1 MELEKKYTDREYI
14 ANELIENGFLIHCT
28 NNKFSGDFDASYI
41 HGSERGREGY
51 GFYFSDRA
59 YKPIQYGDYW
69 KIIPKSEFEFIEL
82 TEPIDLDFLF
92 NYNRLKEI
100 EEKIYSIRA
109 QLEIVRNVREWDL
122 LYDREHELMEKKD
135 NLTDYRYSMLKDAIL
150 LCIKDYNPKNY
161 GQLCHYIMNPRY
173 FLPQLSKLL
182 VEKGF
187 DGWEYEGTYTIFN
200 FEKLN
205 QYVEDFDWR
214 KYYKDYT
221 ITNESKNNKKV
232 RQDVIPYESDKF
244 QIGFEGNSS
253 NGYAHICT
261 EDIDVK
267 SFAVK
272 DELNPNLWKD
282 DKLDSRIR
290 LKLLDI
296 ADDFTDFLNVDWV
309 KPEDITMT
317 GSLANYN
324 WSEDYSDIDLHIIYD
339 FKKVDKRTEFVSE
352 YFQSKKDLWN
362 QKHENIKIFG
372 FPVEVYVQDK
382 NEPHASSG
390 IYSLEKNKWV
400 IKPEK
405 QSVDKKELKQ
415 AEKKAETWANKIDAL
430 LTRYHP
436 DKTESEKEKILNDLD
451 DVFSDIKNSR
461 RGGFKKGGNEMNKD
475 NLTFKMLRRGGYL
488 DKISNKKTEVYDD
501 LMSINESETIGSG
514 KKMYHQVGQFND
526 IFKATKSVLQNGLI
540 PSDKNGDA
548 YGVFFAM
555 NKFYGKLQVPCFSL
569 LDTEENFKKYRFSPI
584 FDGDTRIATKTISPD
599 DLIVENIPFAS
610 CNDNN
615 VILMTEDVDFFKK
628 VAKLCKCN
636 SIAEYL
642 AKNKN
647 FENIIIYT
655 DLFDEYVEKGTSYI
669 FDEYPH
675 IETRTLF

>member
-1 MELEKKYTDREYI
+1 ME
-14 ANELIENGFLIHCT
+14 
-28 NNKFSGDFDASYI
+28 NK
-41 HGSERGREGY
+41 
-51 GFYFSDRA
+51 
-59 YKPIQYGDYW
+59 
-69 KIIPKSEFEFIEL
+69 
-82 TEPIDLDFLF
+82 
-92 NYNRLKEI
+92 
-100 EEKIYSIRA
+100 
-109 QLEIVRNVREWDL
+109 
-122 LYDREHELMEKKD
+122 
-135 NLTDYRYSMLKDAIL
+135 
-150 LCIKDYNPKNY
+150 
-161 GQLCHYIMNPRY
+161 
-173 FLPQLSKLL
+173 
-182 VEKGF
+182 
-187 DGWEYEGTYTIFN
+187 
-200 FEKLN
+200 
-205 QYVEDFDWR
+205 
-214 KYYKDYT
+214 
-221 ITNESKNNKKV
+221 KNNKI
-232 RQDVIPYESDKF
+232 RQGIIPYEANEFK
-244 QIGFEGNSS
+244 IGFEGNSAD
-253 NGYAHICT
+253 GYAHVC
-261 EDIDVK
+261 EDIDIS
-267 SFAVK
+267 SFKVQNK
-272 DELNPNLWKD
+272 LNPNLWKN

-339 FKKVDKRTEFVSE
+339 FKKVDKRIEFVSE

-382 NEPHASSG
+382 NEPHTSSG
-390 IYSLEKNKWV
+390 VYSLEKNKWV

-501 LMSINESETIGSG
+501 LMSINESETICSV
-514 KKMYHQVGQFND
+514 KKLYHQVGRFND
-526 IFKATKSVLQNGLI
+526 IFKVTKSILQNGLI
-540 PSDKNGDA
+540 PSDKSGDA
-548 YGVFFAM
+548 YGVFFSM
-555 NKFYGKLQVPCFSL
+555 DKFYENPQLPCFSL
-569 LDTEENFKKYRFSPI
+569 LATEENFKKYRFAPI
-584 FDGDTRIATKTISPD
+584 FDGDIRVATKTISPD

-610 CNDNN
+610 CNNNN
-615 VILMTEDVDFFKK
+615 VILMTQDIDFFKRMT
-628 VAKLCKCN
+628 KLYKCN

-642 AKNKN
+642 AKNEN
-647 FENIIIYT
+647 FEHLVVYT
-655 DLFDEYVEKGTSYI
+655 DLFDEYVEKGTTYI

>member
-14 ANELIENGFLIHCT
+14 ASELIKNGFLIHCT

-51 GFYFSDRA
+51 GFYFSDMP

-69 KIIPKSEFEFIEL
+69 KIIPKSEFNFIEL

-109 QLEIVRNVREWDL
+109 QLEIVRNIREWDL

-135 NLTDYRYSMLKDAIL
+135 KLTDYRYSMLKDAIL

-161 GQLCHYIMNPRY
+161 GQLCHYIMNPRCY
-173 FLPQLSKLL
+173 LPQLSKLL
-182 VEKGF
+182 VEKGI
-187 DGWEYEGTYTIFN
+187 DGWQYDGIYTIFN

-214 KYYKDYT
+214 KYYKGYT
-221 ITNESKNNKKV
+221 ITNESKNNKKI
-232 RQDVIPYESDKF
+232 RQGIIPYEANEFK
-244 QIGFEGNSS
+244 IGFEGNSAD
-253 NGYAHICT
+253 GYAHVC
-261 EDIDVK
+261 EDIDIS
-267 SFAVK
+267 SFK
-272 DELNPNLWKD
+272 IQNKLNPKLWKD

-324 WSEDYSDIDLHIIYD
+324 WSENYSDIDLHIIYD

-390 IYSLEKNKWV
+390 VYSLEKNKWV

-405 QSVDKKELKQ
+405 QSLDKKELKQ

-436 DKTESEKEKILNDLD
+436 DKTESEKENILNNLD

-461 RGGFKKGGNEMNKD
+461 RNGFKSGGDEMNKD

-501 LMSINESETIGSG
+501 LMSINESIGSNT
-514 KKMYHQVGQFND
+514 KMYHQCTDYNVDNVFD
-526 IFKATKSVLQNGLI
+526 IIKSIVENGLI
-540 PSDKNGDA
+540 PFEKRDEGKGIWFVL
-548 YGVFFAM
+548 GQP
-555 NKFYGKLQVPCFSL
+555 FYNNICHPTFSL
-569 LDTEENFKKYRFSPI
+569 IDSQENFIKYNFNPM
-584 FDGDTRIATKTISPD
+584 FDGEIRIARKPIPYQELT
-599 DLIVENIPFAS
+599 VENIPFAIS
-610 CNDNN
+610 NN
-615 VILMTEDVDFFKK
+615 RDLLYTNGKEFYNKF
-628 VAKLCKCN
+628 AKLYGYS

-642 AKNKN
+642 ANNEN
-647 FENIIIYT
+647 FEHLIVYT
-655 DLFDEYVEKGTSYI
+655 DLFDQYVENGTSHV
-669 FDEYPH
+669 FNDYPH
-675 IETRTLF
+675 IETRTLFS

>member
-1 MELEKKYTDREYI
+1 MELEKKYTHREYI
-14 ANELIENGFLIHCT
+14 ASELIKNGFLIHCT

-41 HGSERGREGY
+41 HGGERGREGY
-51 GFYFSDRA
+51 GFYFSDMP
-59 YKPIQYGDYW
+59 YKSIQYGGYW
-69 KIIPKSEFEFIEL
+69 KIIPKSVFNFIKL

-100 EEKIYSIRA
+100 EEEIYSIRA
-109 QLEIVRNVREWDL
+109 QLENVRNNREWDL
-122 LYDREHELMEKKD
+122 LSDREDKLRELRD
-135 NLTDYRYSMLKDAIL
+135 NLNNYRYSMLKDAIL
-150 LCIKDYNPKNY
+150 FCIKDYNPKNY
-161 GQLCHYIMNPRY
+161 GQLCQYIMNPQY
-173 FLPQLSKLL
+173 FLPQLSTLL
-182 VEKGF
+182 VEKGI
-187 DGWEYEGTYTIFN
+187 DGWEYEGIYTIFN

-232 RQDVIPYESDKF
+232 RQGVIPYESDKF

-272 DELNPNLWKD
+272 DELNPNLWKN

-436 DKTESEKEKILNDLD
+436 DKTESEKENILNDLD

-461 RGGFKKGGNEMNKD
+461 RNGFKSGGDEMNKD
-475 NLTFKMLRRGGYL
+475 NLVFKMLRRGGYL
-488 DKISNKKTEVYDD
+488 DKISNKKTEVYDN

-514 KKMYHQVGQFND
+514 KKMYHQVGRFND

-540 PSDKNGDA
+540 PSDENGDT
-548 YGVFFAM
+548 YGVF
-555 NKFYGKLQVPCFSL
+555 S
-569 LDTEENFKKYRFSPI
+569 R
-584 FDGDTRIATKTISPD
+584 
-599 DLIVENIPFAS
+599 
-610 CNDNN
+610 
-615 VILMTEDVDFFKK
+615 
-628 VAKLCKCN
+628 
-636 SIAEYL
+636 
-642 AKNKN
+642 
-647 FENIIIYT
+647 
-655 DLFDEYVEKGTSYI
+655 
-669 FDEYPH
+669 
-675 IETRTLF
+675 

>member
-1 MELEKKYTDREYI
+1 MKLEKKYTNREYI

-100 EEKIYSIRA
+100 EEEIYSIRA

-135 NLTDYRYSMLKDAIL
+135 NLTDYSYSMLKDAIL

-232 RQDVIPYESDKF
+232 RQGVIPYESDKF

-272 DELNPNLWKD
+272 DELNPNLWKN

-309 KPEDITMT
+309 KPEDVTMT

-390 IYSLEKNKWV
+390 VYSLEKNKWV

-436 DKTESEKEKILNDLD
+436 DKTESEKENILNDLD

-461 RGGFKKGGNEMNKD
+461 RKGFKSGGDEMNKD
-475 NLTFKMLRRGGYL
+475 NLVFKMLRRGGYL
-488 DKISNKKTEVYDD
+488 DKISNKKTEVYDN
-501 LMSINESETIGSG
+501 LMSINESIGSNT
-514 KKMYHQVGQFND
+514 KMYHQCTDYNVDNVFD
-526 IFKATKSVLQNGLI
+526 IIKSIVENGLI
-540 PSDKNGDA
+540 PFEKRDEGKGIWF
-548 YGVFFAM
+548 VLEQP
-555 NKFYGKLQVPCFSL
+555 FYNNICHPTFSL
-569 LDTEENFKKYRFSPI
+569 IDSQENFLKYNFNPM
-584 FDGDTRIATKTISPD
+584 FDGEIRIARKPIPYQELT
-599 DLIVENIPFAS
+599 VENIPFAIS
-610 CNDNN
+610 NN
-615 VILMTEDVDFFKK
+615 RDLLYTNGKEFYNKF
-628 VAKLCKCN
+628 AKLYGYS

-642 AKNKN
+642 VNNEN
-647 FENIIIYT
+647 FEHLIVYT
-655 DLFDEYVEKGTSYI
+655 DLFDQYVEKGTSYI
-669 FDEYPH
+669 FDKYPH